1 MWVWFVC
8 SLFLKNDSI
17 IGSENRT
24 ISVSILTEVPGFQ
37 VLNTLIFLRDM
48 AGDLCS
54 TWKRALATGV
64 ACLELSPL
72 RVWERLA
79 RPRWSWRLSKRAAAL
94 GFANQILFPQ
104 RSMLF
109 PHLQPRAEVGSQL
122 GGFFLT
128 GDIGNVWRHFGL
140 SCLEGCYWHLLG
152 GGQRCC

>member
-1 MWVWFVC
+1 MNHLRDALCRVCASKCECDSFVC

-72 RVWERLA
+72 RV
-79 RPRWSWRLSKRAAAL
+79 
-94 GFANQILFPQ
+94 
-104 RSMLF
+104 
-109 PHLQPRAEVGSQL
+109 
-122 GGFFLT
+122 
-128 GDIGNVWRHFGL
+128 
-140 SCLEGCYWHLLG
+140 
-152 GGQRCC
+152 